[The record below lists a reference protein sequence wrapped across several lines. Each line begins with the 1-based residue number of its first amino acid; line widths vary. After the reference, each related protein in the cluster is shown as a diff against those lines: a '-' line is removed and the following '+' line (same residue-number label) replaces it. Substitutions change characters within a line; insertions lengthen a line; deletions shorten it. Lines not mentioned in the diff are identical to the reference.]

1 MFAVHCP
8 QHGSQV
14 LLDVRRVTRLTNLG
28 DGVIAVELTC
38 YDGEHLFLMTG
49 SRSAPRP
56 PVDFDRLWA
65 LVIPAPL
72 ERVESGDRPA
82 TEVTTSAVQPA
93 RRGRRVAMARS
104 LRAEI
109 PDLGAVTSVWI
120 ALQAR
125 LGRRPAALVGRRSQL
140 EAVSARLRARHD
152 LVAILEPV

>member
-8 QHGSQV
+8 QHGSKV

-28 DGVIAVELTC
+28 DGVIAVELRC

-49 SRSAPRP
+49 SRSAPRSP
-56 PVDFDRLWA
+56 GDFDRLWA
-65 LVIPAPL
+65 LVIPAQLPRL
-72 ERVESGDRPA
+72 ASQGQHAA
-82 TEVTTSAVQPA
+82 TVTTSAVQPA
-93 RRGRRVAMARS
+93 GRAGLVTIARS

-109 PDLGAVTSVWI
+109 PDLGTATSVWI

-140 EAVSARLRARHD
+140 ADVSARLRDEHD
-152 LVAILEPV
+152 LVAVIEPV